1 MDNLRLFSGTSNLIS
16 TISPVLRSGVV
27 LTSSE
32 AAIALLCNIPIT
44 SPSLTR
50 VCLGGLDSST
60 SDAES
65 KICSPSVSGTSS
77 TLSEASGFSSTLS
90 EAETASE
97 LESALTTKLGL
108 AMRGLQRRE
117 IEVEINGKL
126 REPNV
131 EAVQEEVKH
140 SFEGGH

>member
-1 MDNLRLFSGTSNLIS
+1 M
-16 TISPVLRSGVV
+16 
-27 LTSSE
+27 
-32 AAIALLCNIPIT
+32 A
-44 SPSLTR
+44 
-50 VCLGGLDSST
+50 SST

-65 KICSPSVSGTSS
+65 KTCSPSASGT
-77 TLSEASGFSSTLS
+77 SSTLS

-97 LESALTTKLGL
+97 LESALTIKLGL
-108 AMRGLQRRE
+108 AMRGLQRHE

-140 SFEGGH
+140 SFVGGH